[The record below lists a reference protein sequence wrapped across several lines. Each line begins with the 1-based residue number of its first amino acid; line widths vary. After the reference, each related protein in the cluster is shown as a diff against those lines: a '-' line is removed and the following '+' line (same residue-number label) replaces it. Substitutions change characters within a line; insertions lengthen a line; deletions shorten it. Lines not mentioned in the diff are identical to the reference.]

1 MRARGDVAL
10 MAEFSALDEDLY
22 QTLQLYGMDLDRH
35 TGRNFSTR
43 EWRLMAVF
51 LLAVFTP
58 LVLLAAGFLLGVI
71 WLRDEHARLTA
82 LREEITQKSATMQG
96 LAHGRDADFKAR

>member
-1 MRARGDVAL
+1 MV
-10 MAEFSALDEDLY
+10 
-22 QTLQLYGMDLDRH
+22 
-35 TGRNFSTR
+35 
-43 EWRLMAVF
+43 VF

-82 LREEITQKSATMQG
+82 LREDITQKSATLQR
-96 LAHGRDADFKAR
+96 LAHDRDADVEARGESPPTGRHHQAG

>member
-1 MRARGDVAL
+1 MV
-10 MAEFSALDEDLY
+10 
-22 QTLQLYGMDLDRH
+22 
-35 TGRNFSTR
+35 
-43 EWRLMAVF
+43 VF

-82 LREEITQKSATMQG
+82 LREEITQKSAAMQR
-96 LAHGRDADFKAR
+96 LAHGRDADFKARGESPPTGRHQAG